1 MDEGW
6 KGVLSAIHGFDIRYV
21 SNMEGREEEVFVE
34 IMGVRERLAN
44 RTVFLFAGCVAEY
57 RDQ

>member
-1 MDEGW
+1 M
-6 KGVLSAIHGFDIRYV
+6 KGMLSAIHGFDIRYV

-34 IMGVRERLAN
+34 IMGVRERLTN